1 MVKLQIG
8 HNDFEDR
15 WFNPDGSSLDDNPDG
30 AEVSHDDK
38 CLVKQF
44 EYHT

>member
-8 HNDFEDR
+8 HNDFKDL
-15 WFNPDGSSLDDNPDG
+15 WFNPDGSSLEDNPDG
-30 AEVSHDDK
+30 TDVSNHDQ

-44 EYHT
+44 E

>member
-8 HNDFEDR
+8 HNDFKDR

-30 AEVSHDDK
+30 TDVSHL
-38 CLVKQF
+38 CLVDKF
-44 EYHT
+44 YFPS